1 MKKLLFSLF
10 LAAVLSLYFIPA
22 LSAAEHPGK
31 PVEQPKGTE
40 HPGKKMEERKAI
52 EHPGKPISAD
62 FVKESIQRH
71 VKAASKEGVFSIRDE
86 KLKKDWKL
94 KMDKIHDPVRV
105 FEKEGKTIYFT
116 CVDFKSVDTKD
127 TLDLDFWLV
136 PKGDKLEVIDTKI
149 HKVNGEARFG
159 YEGTELKEIK

>member
-1 MKKLLFSLF
+1 MKKLLFSMPLATVFFLYF
-10 LAAVLSLYFIPA
+10 LATLSV
-22 LSAAEHPGK
+22 AEHPGK
-31 PVEQPKGTE
+31 PVGPSE
-40 HPGKKMEERKAI
+40 PGKSVI

-62 FVKESIQRH
+62 FVKKSIRSH
-71 VKAASKEGVFSIRDE
+71 VKANSKDGVFTIRDE

-116 CVDFKSVDTKD
+116 CVDFKSVNTKD

-136 PKGDKLEVIDTKI
+136 PKGEKLEVIDTKI

-159 YEGTELKEIK
+159 YEGTELKEVK

>member
-1 MKKLLFSLF
+1 MKKLLFSIF
-10 LAAVLSLYFIPA
+10 LATVLSLYFIPT

-31 PVEQPKGTE
+31 PVTPSE
-40 HPGKKMEERKAI
+40 PGKSVV

>member
-1 MKKLLFSLF
+1 MKKRILLSVLIAFAFSF
-10 LAAVLSLYFIPA
+10 YFAPITSPQD
-22 LSAAEHPGK
+22 HPGK
-31 PVEQPKGTE
+31 PVKELKPSET
-40 HPGKKMEERKAI
+40 PGKSVI

-62 FVKESIQRH
+62 FVKKSIRSH
-71 VKAASKEGVFSIRDE
+71 VKAVSKEGIFSIRDE

-116 CVDFKSVDTKD
+116 CVDFKSVNTKD

-136 PKGDKLEVIDTKI
+136 PKGEKLEVIDTKI